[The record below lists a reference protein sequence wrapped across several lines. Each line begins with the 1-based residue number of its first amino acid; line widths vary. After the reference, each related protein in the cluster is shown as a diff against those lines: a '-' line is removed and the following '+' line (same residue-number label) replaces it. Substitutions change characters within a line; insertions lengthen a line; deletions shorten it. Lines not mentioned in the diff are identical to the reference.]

1 MYRKLFLNLSS
12 WGISNTLA
20 SMLSILLILILIA
33 VIAALTTIVARKII
47 LRILKSVTKKTR
59 TKWDDYLLKEGFF
72 SRLSC
77 APPAFV
83 VFKLAPLWMPTQ
95 LVLVQT
101 LQTTSLLLLLLIGLL
116 CLNAFLNATNAI
128 YQQYSFARQIPISGV
143 IQITK
148 LLGAVMTI
156 VFAISLIIG
165 KSPTLLI
172 SGLGAM
178 TAVTMLVFKDP
189 LLGFVAGIQLAAN
202 QMLSVGDWLE
212 MPKYGADGDVI
223 DISLTTVKVQ
233 NWDKTIS
240 TIPTYALISDSFKN
254 WRGMSDSGGR
264 RIKRNLYIDLTSI
277 RFLGESDVTEL
288 RKAQLIGEYID
299 EKTTEITRYN
309 EDNDID
315 KAHAANGRRLTNIGT
330 FRAYVIAYL
339 RKHPDIHD
347 DMTFIVRQ
355 LEPTPL
361 GLPMQIYVFVS
372 DTRWANY
379 EAIQSDIFDHLLAVV
394 PEFGLRLYQQPSG
407 NDLQMLRGK

>member
-1 MYRKLFLNLSS
+1 
-12 WGISNTLA
+12 
-20 SMLSILLILILIA
+20 
-33 VIAALTTIVARKII
+33 
-47 LRILKSVTKKTR
+47 
-59 TKWDDYLLKEGFF
+59 
-72 SRLSC
+72 
-77 APPAFV
+77 
-83 VFKLAPLWMPTQ
+83 
-95 LVLVQT
+95 
-101 LQTTSLLLLLLIGLL
+101 
-116 CLNAFLNATNAI
+116 
-128 YQQYSFARQIPISGV
+128 
-143 IQITK
+143 
-148 LLGAVMTI
+148 
-156 VFAISLIIG
+156 
-165 KSPTLLI
+165 
-172 SGLGAM
+172 
-178 TAVTMLVFKDP
+178 
-189 LLGFVAGIQLAAN
+189 
-202 QMLSVGDWLE
+202 
-212 MPKYGADGDVI
+212 
-223 DISLTTVKVQ
+223 
-233 NWDKTIS
+233 
-240 TIPTYALISDSFKN
+240 
-254 WRGMSDSGGR
+254 MSDSGGR

-315 KAHAANGRRLTNIGT
+315 KAHATNGRRLTNIGT